1 MDGVIDA
8 GQENY
13 ILMHGDFTE
22 FVIVD
27 RIDTTLELIPNL
39 VGANRRPTGQRGAL
53 LWFRTGSDSVV
64 DNAFRL
70 LNAT

>member
-1 MDGVIDA
+1 
-8 GQENY
+8 
-13 ILMHGDFTE
+13 
-22 FVIVD
+22 VIVD
-27 RIDTTLELIPNL
+27 RVGTTLEVIPNL
-39 VGANRRPTGQRGAL
+39 VGTNRRPTGQRGAL